1 MQLPEFNPDSLP
13 DLLPL
18 YYKRL
23 FPYGP
28 FYRWIS
34 YGNVENNYFQNR
46 EFSFTLAEDIYIR
59 FKSFSNRED
68 MEKDIQKRCPYKIDI
83 GAVYAS
89 RPEERHTTAVFQ
101 PQERE
106 LVFDIDMTDYD
117 DVRTCCTGADICDK
131 CWKFMVVAC
140 RVLDAALREDFG
152 WEHLLWVFSGR
163 RGVHCWVCDES
174 ARKLDVSARSAVAE
188 YLQLVTGGEN
198 RAKKVILNSDK
209 LHHSIKRAKNF
220 IEKKFESMC
229 VEGQDILGTP
239 ERIAKVLALVPDEQL
254 RQDMEREMN
263 KHNTSLPRWQALQA
277 VFQNAVKK
285 GQVKKWR
292 LHLIEEIM
300 FQYTYPRLDINVSKG
315 MNHLL
320 KAPFCIHPKT
330 GKVCIPFNP
339 KAAEKFNPMNV
350 PTINQLIHE
359 IGKFDEEQMQ
369 DSNEGQGSL
378 RRVKDYKKT
387 SMAKGVVI
395 FEEFVRKLEDTWKGK
410 HIKIEASDATLKF

>member
-1 MQLPEFNPDSLP
+1 MKLEEFSPDSLP

-28 FYRWIS
+28 FHRWIS
-34 YGNVENNYFQNR
+34 YGNVEPNYFQNR

-59 FKSFSNRED
+59 FKSFIGRED
-68 MEKDIQKRCPYKIDI
+68 MEKEIQKRCPYKIDI
-83 GAVYAS
+83 GAVYAT
-89 RPEERHTTAVFQ
+89 RPQERHMTAVFQ

-117 DVRTCCTGADICDK
+117 DVRSCCSGADICNK
-131 CWKFMVVAC
+131 CWKFMVLAC
-140 RVLDAALREDFG
+140 KVLDAALREDFG

-163 RGVHCWVCDES
+163 RGVHCWVCDDT
-174 ARKLDVSARSAVAE
+174 ARKLDVSSRSAVAE

-198 RAKKVILNSDK
+198 RAKKVVIYSDK
-209 LHHSIKRAKNF
+209 LHHSIRRAKNI
-220 IEKKFESMC
+220 IEPQFESMC
-229 VEGQDILGTP
+229 VEDQDILGTP
-239 ERIAKVLALVPDEQL
+239 EKMSKVLSLVPEDQMRQEIEKEMVKQSTSKARWAALTSVVQSWIKRGQL
-254 RQDMEREMN
+254 
-263 KHNTSLPRWQALQA
+263 
-277 VFQNAVKK
+277 
-285 GQVKKWR
+285 KKWR
-292 LHLIEEIM
+292 QFLVEEIM
-300 FQYTYPRLDINVSKG
+300 LQYTYPRLDINVSKG

-339 KAAEKFNPMNV
+339 RAAEKFNPMTV

-359 IGKFDEEQMQ
+359 IGQFDEEQT
-369 DSNEGQGSL
+369 QGDKSQVSSA

-387 SMAKGVVI
+387 SLNKGVVI

-410 HIKIEASDATLKF
+410 QIKIEASDASLNF